1 MFKRFFVFS
10 MLIVLALTA
19 CTAQTPT
26 EPASIAAPA
35 PQNAQ
40 NTLVTVEGNLVPKDY
55 ANLAFLSGGKIVEVL
70 VQVGDTVSK
79 GQTLARLVDTGE
91 RQAALTA
98 AQLELRAAQNALTDL
113 QNNAGLA
120 AAAANQEVLAAQ
132 SAAREAQK
140 RLDDI
145 DTPDYQDKLDQE
157 RVKVTDAQD
166 ALTTARE
173 DFDKYKDLEPGNAVR
188 KQYEDAL
195 KAAEKKYNE
204 AVRVYDILASQL
216 TQAKADLQQA
226 QAALQDAE
234 RRAAATQNGPDPDLL
249 ALAQA
254 RLANAQAQVQAAQ
267 AAVDLQTTELKAPF
281 SGVIVRIDFVPGE
294 TIAAG
299 QPVMLLADFSEW
311 YVETD
316 DLTELEVVQITAE
329 NPARIEADALPGVE
343 IPAIVTRINQF
354 SEIKRGDVTYTVR
367 LRLTP
372 PVPLELRWGMTVVVR
387 FEP

>member
-1 MFKRFFVFS
+1 MFKRFFLFA
-10 MLIVLALTA
+10 IVLLTLTA
-19 CTAQTPT
+19 CNQQSAAQ
-26 EPASIAAPA
+26 PASIAAPA

-40 NTLVTVEGNLVPKDY
+40 DALVTVEGNLVPKDY
-55 ANLAFLSGGKIVEVL
+55 ANLAFLSGGKIAEVL

-113 QNNAGLA
+113 QNAAALV

-132 SAAREAQK
+132 SAVREAQK

-145 DTPDYQDKLDQE
+145 DTPDYEDKLDDE
-157 RVKVTDAQD
+157 RVKVTDALD
-166 ALTTARE
+166 KLTTARE
-173 DFDKYKDLEPGNAVR
+173 DFDKYKDLDKGNAIR

-204 AVRVYDILASQL
+204 ALRAYDILASQL
-216 TQAKADLQQA
+216 TQAQTDLQQA
-226 QAALQDAE
+226 QATLADAK
-234 RRAAATQNGPDPDLL
+234 RRAATTQNGPDPDQL

-267 AAVDLQTTELKAPF
+267 ATLDLQTTELKAPF
-281 SGVIVRIDFVPGE
+281 AGVIVRIDYAANE

-316 DLTELEVVQITAE
+316 DLTELEVVQITAQH
-329 NPARIEADALPGVE
+329 PARIEADALPGIE
-343 IPAIVTRINQF
+343 LLAIVSRINQF

-367 LRLTP
+367 LRLTETP
-372 PVPLELRWGMTVVVR
+372 PAELRWGMTVVVR